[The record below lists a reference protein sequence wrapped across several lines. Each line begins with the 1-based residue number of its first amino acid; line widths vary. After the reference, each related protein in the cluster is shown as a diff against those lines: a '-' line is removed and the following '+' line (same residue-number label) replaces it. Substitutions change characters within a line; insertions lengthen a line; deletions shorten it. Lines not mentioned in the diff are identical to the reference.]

1 MLDWIFEG
9 IVTWIS
15 SVVSDMMDAV
25 SGLFLQALGTDM
37 TAMEEY
43 FPFVSKAF
51 TVMQYTAWALL
62 FLITVWQ
69 LFRVF
74 GGPVTEAENPW
85 VLLGRSALFAF
96 LIGYAKPIFLLTL
109 KIATAPYTAL
119 MDIQMTAEDFTFAG
133 IEQALQN
140 GLTSLIATI
149 SVVGLLLLTILEI
162 ALGWNY
168 FKLLL
173 ETVER
178 YIVVGV
184 LCYTSP
190 LAFSMGAS
198 KATTPVFRSWCRM
211 VGSQLLLL
219 VMNVWFLRGFST
231 SVGQY
236 IGTGGALSNGNGN
249 VFLWLF
255 CAVAFLKTAQK
266 FDSYL
271 AAMGLNVAQTG
282 SGMGME
288 LLMAARVITGVAG
301 GARSAGSV
309 FRGGSVATGTGAA
322 ATGFAAGFANRFKG
336 NSYVRDAVVDG
347 GTRMGAGGTIG
358 FVGRA
363 FGGMAA
369 RNGATLTG
377 ESISSVASRTPNVSG
392 SIGGDIANRS
402 LGNYM
407 PHMKGM
413 NLSDTQITGGHIST
427 KAIGA
432 DGKET
437 AVEMFNASQFE
448 KPDGPHAV
456 VNASDGS
463 QWYQMASG
471 SGAGA
476 FYDAPVF
483 SGSSAEAAQVAAVF
497 PDADGATLRTVGDGV
512 IEASSDGGV
521 SRWYNSAYYDEPD
534 APHSTIQASNGV
546 EWYAMQQH
554 AETPPFEAGD
564 AADGYNRAQFQSFM
578 PGYEQPVTSVDGSG
592 RMDGHFE
599 VRHENGSGTMFYDTA
614 QYAPPRGDYQV
625 YEDVHGSQWY
635 AVHGEA
641 AVERKPVYENGKP
654 VYMFT
659 SFEMSDDTGVLLGIN
674 RHNNSLC
681 IVDLFDT
688 KKNKNANLNLLG
700 TSGAGKTFTMQLL
713 ALRMRMRGIQCYIIA
728 PIKGHEFR
736 RACNRIGGQFIK
748 IAPGSPHCINIMEIR
763 HTISPEMEL
772 IDELDYSEM
781 DSLLAQKIQ
790 QLMIFFSLLIPN
802 MTNEEEQMLDE
813 ALIRTYGK
821 FGITHDN
828 DSVYEDRNAV
838 PPKMKT
844 MPILGDLHE
853 ELQKNEMTKRIA
865 VIVSRFVTGSAQSF
879 NQQTNVD
886 LSNKYIVLD
895 LSELKGKLLP
905 VGMMIA
911 LDYVWDKIKSDR
923 TKKKAIMIDEIWQ
936 LIGAGSNRMAAEFC
950 LEIFKV
956 IRGFGGAAISATQD
970 LSDFF
975 GLEDGRY
982 GRAIINNSKNKII
995 LNLEPDEAEFVRDT
1009 LKLTKTE
1016 IRSITRFERGEALIC
1031 SNNSK
1036 VPVIIKASKEEQE
1049 MITTDRAEL
1058 EAILKERQREVN

>member
-1 MLDWIFEG
+1 MTKDSSAKRKAGKRKPEKLSFTQDFIPIKNLEHG
-9 IVTWIS
+9 IIET
-15 SVVSDMMDAV
+15 
-25 SGLFLQALGTDM
+25 TD
-37 TAMEEY
+37 
-43 FPFVSKAF
+43 
-51 TVMQYTAWALL
+51 
-62 FLITVWQ
+62 
-69 LFRVF
+69 
-74 GGPVTEAENPW
+74 
-85 VLLGRSALFAF
+85 GRY
-96 LIGYAKPIFLLTL
+96 IK
-109 KIATAPYTAL
+109 
-119 MDIQMTAEDFTFAG
+119 
-133 IEQALQN
+133 
-140 GLTSLIATI
+140 
-149 SVVGLLLLTILEI
+149 ILEI
-162 ALGWNY
+162 EPINFMLRSEEEQYEIICSFASWLKISPVHLQ
-168 FKLLL
+168 FKSITRKADSDKHIAMLRK
-173 ETVER
+173 ETETEESEQCKKLSEG
-178 YIVVGV
+178 YIR
-184 LCYTSP
+184 LI
-190 LAFSMGAS
+190 
-198 KATTPVFRSWCRM
+198 KD
-211 VGSQLLLL
+211 VGSREALTRRFFLIFRYEELRRNENSDYGQICSTLLTAEQNARAYFMQCGNNILQPKDPDEATAEIL
-219 VMNVWFLRGFST
+219 YMFFNRRSCVEEPFHSRVDRIVLDTMAAKNKVIGIDPIPHIRMAHFIAPRGIDLTHRNYIIMDGLYYSFLYIKGNGYPNKVRAGWMSSLINAGEGIDVDVFLRRENRS
-231 SVGQY
+231 
-236 IGTGGALSNGNGN
+236 
-249 VFLWLF
+249 
-255 CAVAFLKTAQK
+255 KTIDK
-266 FDSYL
+266 
-271 AAMGLNVAQTG
+271 VAQRIRLNRTKLK
-282 SGMGME
+282 SMQDTSTDYEE
-288 LLMAARVITGVAG
+288 L
-301 GARSAGSV
+301 AGSIQ
-309 FRGGSVATGTGAA
+309 
-322 ATGFAAGFANRFKG
+322 AGYFIKQG
-336 NSYVRDAVVDG
+336 
-347 GTRMGAGGTIG
+347 
-358 FVGRA
+358 
-363 FGGMAA
+363 
-369 RNGATLTG
+369 
-377 ESISSVASRTPNVSG
+377 
-392 SIGGDIANRS
+392 IANYNED
-402 LGNYM
+402 LFYM
-407 PHMKGM
+407 SVFVTVSARTYEELMWRKQQM
-413 NLSDTQITGGHIST
+413 TDMLKSMDMYVSDCSFQQ
-427 KAIGA
+427 
-432 DGKET
+432 E
-437 AVEMFNASQFE
+437 
-448 KPDGPHAV
+448 
-456 VNASDGS
+456 
-463 QWYQMASG
+463 
-471 SGAGA
+471 
-476 FYDAPVF
+476 DA
-483 SGSSAEAAQVAAVF
+483 
-497 PDADGATLRTVGDGV
+497 LRTVMPFLQISPKLEKKSKRNVLTSGA
-512 IEASSDGGV
+512 AS
-521 SRWYNSAYYDEPD
+521 
-534 APHSTIQASNGV
+534 T
-546 EWYAMQQH
+546 
-554 AETPPFEAGD
+554 
-564 AADGYNRAQFQSFM
+564 
-578 PGYEQPVTSVDGSG
+578 
-592 RMDGHFE
+592 
-599 VRHENGSGTMFYDTA
+599 
-614 QYAPPRGDYQV
+614 
-625 YEDVHGSQWY
+625 
-635 AVHGEA
+635 
-641 AVERKPVYENGKP
+641 
-654 VYMFT
+654 YMFT

-790 QLMIFFSLLIPN
+790 QLMIFFSLLIPD

-838 PPKMKT
+838 PPRMKT

-1058 EAILKERQREVN
+1058 EAILKERQQEVN

>member
-1 MLDWIFEG
+1 MTKDSSAKRKAGKRKPEKLSFTQDFIPIKNLEHG
-9 IVTWIS
+9 IIET
-15 SVVSDMMDAV
+15 
-25 SGLFLQALGTDM
+25 TD
-37 TAMEEY
+37 
-43 FPFVSKAF
+43 
-51 TVMQYTAWALL
+51 
-62 FLITVWQ
+62 
-69 LFRVF
+69 
-74 GGPVTEAENPW
+74 
-85 VLLGRSALFAF
+85 GRY
-96 LIGYAKPIFLLTL
+96 IK
-109 KIATAPYTAL
+109 
-119 MDIQMTAEDFTFAG
+119 
-133 IEQALQN
+133 
-140 GLTSLIATI
+140 
-149 SVVGLLLLTILEI
+149 ILEI
-162 ALGWNY
+162 EPINFMLRSEEEQYEIICSFASWLKISPVHLQ
-168 FKLLL
+168 FKSITRKADSDKHIAMLRK
-173 ETVER
+173 ETETEESEQCKKLSEG
-178 YIVVGV
+178 YIR
-184 LCYTSP
+184 LI
-190 LAFSMGAS
+190 
-198 KATTPVFRSWCRM
+198 KD
-211 VGSQLLLL
+211 VGSREALTRRFFLIFRYEELRRNENSDYGQICSTLLTAEQNARAYFMQCGNNILQPKDPDEAMAEIL
-219 VMNVWFLRGFST
+219 YMFFNRRSCVEEPFHSRVDRIVLDTMAAKNKVIGIDPVPHIRMAHFIAPRGIDLTHRNYIIMDGLYYSFLYIKGNGYPNKVRAGWMSSLINAGEGIDVDVFLRRENRS
-231 SVGQY
+231 
-236 IGTGGALSNGNGN
+236 
-249 VFLWLF
+249 
-255 CAVAFLKTAQK
+255 KTIDK
-266 FDSYL
+266 
-271 AAMGLNVAQTG
+271 VAQRIRLNRTKLK
-282 SGMGME
+282 SMQDTSTDYEE
-288 LLMAARVITGVAG
+288 L
-301 GARSAGSV
+301 AGSIQ
-309 FRGGSVATGTGAA
+309 
-322 ATGFAAGFANRFKG
+322 AGYFIKQG
-336 NSYVRDAVVDG
+336 
-347 GTRMGAGGTIG
+347 
-358 FVGRA
+358 
-363 FGGMAA
+363 
-369 RNGATLTG
+369 
-377 ESISSVASRTPNVSG
+377 
-392 SIGGDIANRS
+392 IANYNED
-402 LGNYM
+402 LFYM
-407 PHMKGM
+407 SVFVTVSARTYEELMWRKQQM
-413 NLSDTQITGGHIST
+413 TDMLKSMDMYVSDCSFQQ
-427 KAIGA
+427 
-432 DGKET
+432 E
-437 AVEMFNASQFE
+437 
-448 KPDGPHAV
+448 
-456 VNASDGS
+456 
-463 QWYQMASG
+463 
-471 SGAGA
+471 
-476 FYDAPVF
+476 DA
-483 SGSSAEAAQVAAVF
+483 
-497 PDADGATLRTVGDGV
+497 LRTVMPFLQISPKLEKKSKRNVLTSGA
-512 IEASSDGGV
+512 AS
-521 SRWYNSAYYDEPD
+521 
-534 APHSTIQASNGV
+534 T
-546 EWYAMQQH
+546 
-554 AETPPFEAGD
+554 
-564 AADGYNRAQFQSFM
+564 
-578 PGYEQPVTSVDGSG
+578 
-592 RMDGHFE
+592 
-599 VRHENGSGTMFYDTA
+599 
-614 QYAPPRGDYQV
+614 
-625 YEDVHGSQWY
+625 
-635 AVHGEA
+635 
-641 AVERKPVYENGKP
+641 
-654 VYMFT
+654 YMFT

-790 QLMIFFSLLIPN
+790 QLMIFFSLLIPD

-828 DSVYEDRNAV
+828 DLVYEDRNAV

-1058 EAILKERQREVN
+1058 EAILKERQQEAN

>member
-1 MLDWIFEG
+1 MTKDSSAKRKTGKRKPEKLSFTQDFIPIKNLEHG
-9 IVTWIS
+9 IIET
-15 SVVSDMMDAV
+15 
-25 SGLFLQALGTDM
+25 T
-37 TAMEEY
+37 
-43 FPFVSKAF
+43 
-51 TVMQYTAWALL
+51 
-62 FLITVWQ
+62 
-69 LFRVF
+69 
-74 GGPVTEAENPW
+74 GG
-85 VLLGRSALFAF
+85 RY
-96 LIGYAKPIFLLTL
+96 IK
-109 KIATAPYTAL
+109 
-119 MDIQMTAEDFTFAG
+119 
-133 IEQALQN
+133 
-140 GLTSLIATI
+140 
-149 SVVGLLLLTILEI
+149 ILEI
-162 ALGWNY
+162 EPINFMLRSEEEQYEIICSFASWLKISPVHLQ
-168 FKLLL
+168 FKSITRKADSDKHIAMLRKEMATEESEQCKKLS
-173 ETVER
+173 EG
-178 YIVVGV
+178 YIR
-184 LCYTSP
+184 LI
-190 LAFSMGAS
+190 
-198 KATTPVFRSWCRM
+198 KD
-211 VGSQLLLL
+211 VGSREALTRRFFLIFRYEELRRNENSDYGQICSTLLTAEQNARAYFMQCGNNILQPKDPDEATAEIL
-219 VMNVWFLRGFST
+219 YMFFNRRSCVEEPFHSRVDRIVLDTMAAKNKVIGIDPIPHIRMAHFIAPRGIDLTHRNYIIMDGLYYSFL
-231 SVGQY
+231 Y
-236 IGTGGALSNGNGN
+236 IKGNGYPN
-249 VFLWLF
+249 KVRAGWMSSLINAGEGIDVDVFLKRENRS
-255 CAVAFLKTAQK
+255 KTIDK
-266 FDSYL
+266 
-271 AAMGLNVAQTG
+271 VAQRIRLNRTKLK
-282 SGMGME
+282 SMQDTSTDYEE
-288 LLMAARVITGVAG
+288 L
-301 GARSAGSV
+301 AGSIQ
-309 FRGGSVATGTGAA
+309 
-322 ATGFAAGFANRFKG
+322 AGYFIKQG
-336 NSYVRDAVVDG
+336 
-347 GTRMGAGGTIG
+347 
-358 FVGRA
+358 
-363 FGGMAA
+363 
-369 RNGATLTG
+369 
-377 ESISSVASRTPNVSG
+377 
-392 SIGGDIANRS
+392 IANYNED
-402 LGNYM
+402 LFYM
-407 PHMKGM
+407 SVFVTVSARTYEELMWRKQQM
-413 NLSDTQITGGHIST
+413 TDMLKSMDMYVSDCSFQQ
-427 KAIGA
+427 
-432 DGKET
+432 E
-437 AVEMFNASQFE
+437 
-448 KPDGPHAV
+448 
-456 VNASDGS
+456 
-463 QWYQMASG
+463 
-471 SGAGA
+471 
-476 FYDAPVF
+476 DA
-483 SGSSAEAAQVAAVF
+483 
-497 PDADGATLRTVGDGV
+497 LRTVMPFLQISPKLEKKSKRNVLTSGA
-512 IEASSDGGV
+512 AS
-521 SRWYNSAYYDEPD
+521 
-534 APHSTIQASNGV
+534 T
-546 EWYAMQQH
+546 
-554 AETPPFEAGD
+554 
-564 AADGYNRAQFQSFM
+564 
-578 PGYEQPVTSVDGSG
+578 
-592 RMDGHFE
+592 
-599 VRHENGSGTMFYDTA
+599 
-614 QYAPPRGDYQV
+614 
-625 YEDVHGSQWY
+625 
-635 AVHGEA
+635 
-641 AVERKPVYENGKP
+641 
-654 VYMFT
+654 YMFT

-790 QLMIFFSLLIPN
+790 QLMIFFSLLIPD

-828 DSVYEDRNAV
+828 DSVYADRNAV

-905 VGMMIA
+905 LGMMIA

-1058 EAILKERQREVN
+1058 EAILKERQQEAD

>member
-1 MLDWIFEG
+1 MFFNRRSCVEEPFHSRVDRIVLDTMAAKNKVIGIDPIPHIRMAHFIAPRGIDLTYRNYIIMDGLYYSFLYIKGNGYPNKVRAGWMSSLINAGEG
-9 IVTWIS
+9 IDVDVFLRRENRSKTIDKVAQRIRLNRTKLKSMQDTSTDYEELTGSIQAGYFIKQGIANYNEDLFYMSVFVTVSARTYEELMWRKQQMTDMLKS
-15 SVVSDMMDAV
+15 MDMYVSDCSFQQEDA
-25 SGLFLQALGTDM
+25 
-37 TAMEEY
+37 
-43 FPFVSKAF
+43 
-51 TVMQYTAWALL
+51 
-62 FLITVWQ
+62 
-69 LFRVF
+69 
-74 GGPVTEAENPW
+74 
-85 VLLGRSALFAF
+85 
-96 LIGYAKPIFLLTL
+96 
-109 KIATAPYTAL
+109 
-119 MDIQMTAEDFTFAG
+119 
-133 IEQALQN
+133 
-140 GLTSLIATI
+140 
-149 SVVGLLLLTILEI
+149 
-162 ALGWNY
+162 
-168 FKLLL
+168 
-173 ETVER
+173 
-178 YIVVGV
+178 
-184 LCYTSP
+184 
-190 LAFSMGAS
+190 
-198 KATTPVFRSWCRM
+198 
-211 VGSQLLLL
+211 
-219 VMNVWFLRGFST
+219 
-231 SVGQY
+231 
-236 IGTGGALSNGNGN
+236 
-249 VFLWLF
+249 
-255 CAVAFLKTAQK
+255 
-266 FDSYL
+266 
-271 AAMGLNVAQTG
+271 
-282 SGMGME
+282 
-288 LLMAARVITGVAG
+288 
-301 GARSAGSV
+301 
-309 FRGGSVATGTGAA
+309 
-322 ATGFAAGFANRFKG
+322 
-336 NSYVRDAVVDG
+336 
-347 GTRMGAGGTIG
+347 
-358 FVGRA
+358 
-363 FGGMAA
+363 
-369 RNGATLTG
+369 
-377 ESISSVASRTPNVSG
+377 
-392 SIGGDIANRS
+392 
-402 LGNYM
+402 
-407 PHMKGM
+407 
-413 NLSDTQITGGHIST
+413 
-427 KAIGA
+427 
-432 DGKET
+432 
-437 AVEMFNASQFE
+437 
-448 KPDGPHAV
+448 
-456 VNASDGS
+456 
-463 QWYQMASG
+463 
-471 SGAGA
+471 
-476 FYDAPVF
+476 
-483 SGSSAEAAQVAAVF
+483 
-497 PDADGATLRTVGDGV
+497 LRTVMPFLQISPKLEKKSKRNVLTSGA
-512 IEASSDGGV
+512 AS
-521 SRWYNSAYYDEPD
+521 
-534 APHSTIQASNGV
+534 T
-546 EWYAMQQH
+546 
-554 AETPPFEAGD
+554 
-564 AADGYNRAQFQSFM
+564 
-578 PGYEQPVTSVDGSG
+578 
-592 RMDGHFE
+592 
-599 VRHENGSGTMFYDTA
+599 
-614 QYAPPRGDYQV
+614 
-625 YEDVHGSQWY
+625 
-635 AVHGEA
+635 
-641 AVERKPVYENGKP
+641 
-654 VYMFT
+654 YMFT

-790 QLMIFFSLLIPN
+790 QLMIFFSLLIPD

-1058 EAILKERQREVN
+1058 EAILKERQREAD

>member
-1 MLDWIFEG
+1 MTKDSSAKRKAGKRKPKKLSFTQDFIPIKNLEHG
-9 IVTWIS
+9 IIET
-15 SVVSDMMDAV
+15 
-25 SGLFLQALGTDM
+25 TD
-37 TAMEEY
+37 
-43 FPFVSKAF
+43 
-51 TVMQYTAWALL
+51 
-62 FLITVWQ
+62 
-69 LFRVF
+69 
-74 GGPVTEAENPW
+74 
-85 VLLGRSALFAF
+85 GRY
-96 LIGYAKPIFLLTL
+96 IK
-109 KIATAPYTAL
+109 
-119 MDIQMTAEDFTFAG
+119 
-133 IEQALQN
+133 
-140 GLTSLIATI
+140 
-149 SVVGLLLLTILEI
+149 ILEI
-162 ALGWNY
+162 EPINFMLRSEEEQYEIICSFASWLKISPVHLQ
-168 FKLLL
+168 FKSITRKADSDKHIAMLRK
-173 ETVER
+173 ETETEESEQCKKLSEG
-178 YIVVGV
+178 YIR
-184 LCYTSP
+184 LI
-190 LAFSMGAS
+190 
-198 KATTPVFRSWCRM
+198 KD
-211 VGSQLLLL
+211 VGSREALTRRFFLIFRYEELRRNENSDYGQICSTLLTAEQNARAYFMQCGNNILQPKDPDEATAEIL
-219 VMNVWFLRGFST
+219 YMFFNRRSCVEEPFHSRVDRIVLDTMAAKNKVIGIDPVPHIRMAHFIAPRGIDLTHRNYIIMDGLYYSFLYIKGNGFPNKVRAGWMSSLINAGEGIDVDVFLRRENRS
-231 SVGQY
+231 
-236 IGTGGALSNGNGN
+236 
-249 VFLWLF
+249 
-255 CAVAFLKTAQK
+255 KTIDK
-266 FDSYL
+266 
-271 AAMGLNVAQTG
+271 VAQRIRLNRTKLK
-282 SGMGME
+282 SMQDTSTDYEE
-288 LLMAARVITGVAG
+288 L
-301 GARSAGSV
+301 AGSIQ
-309 FRGGSVATGTGAA
+309 
-322 ATGFAAGFANRFKG
+322 AGYFIKQG
-336 NSYVRDAVVDG
+336 
-347 GTRMGAGGTIG
+347 
-358 FVGRA
+358 
-363 FGGMAA
+363 
-369 RNGATLTG
+369 
-377 ESISSVASRTPNVSG
+377 
-392 SIGGDIANRS
+392 IANYNED
-402 LGNYM
+402 LFYM
-407 PHMKGM
+407 SVFVTVSARTYEELMWRKQQM
-413 NLSDTQITGGHIST
+413 TDMLKSMDMYVSDCSFQQ
-427 KAIGA
+427 
-432 DGKET
+432 E
-437 AVEMFNASQFE
+437 
-448 KPDGPHAV
+448 
-456 VNASDGS
+456 
-463 QWYQMASG
+463 
-471 SGAGA
+471 
-476 FYDAPVF
+476 DA
-483 SGSSAEAAQVAAVF
+483 
-497 PDADGATLRTVGDGV
+497 LRTVMPFLQISPKLEKKSKRNVLTSGA
-512 IEASSDGGV
+512 AS
-521 SRWYNSAYYDEPD
+521 
-534 APHSTIQASNGV
+534 T
-546 EWYAMQQH
+546 
-554 AETPPFEAGD
+554 
-564 AADGYNRAQFQSFM
+564 
-578 PGYEQPVTSVDGSG
+578 
-592 RMDGHFE
+592 
-599 VRHENGSGTMFYDTA
+599 
-614 QYAPPRGDYQV
+614 
-625 YEDVHGSQWY
+625 
-635 AVHGEA
+635 
-641 AVERKPVYENGKP
+641 
-654 VYMFT
+654 YMFT

-781 DSLLAQKIQ
+781 DSLLAQRIQ
-790 QLMIFFSLLIPN
+790 QLMIFFSLLIPD

-1058 EAILKERQREVN
+1058 EAILKERQQEAN

>member
-1 MLDWIFEG
+1 MTKDSSAKRKAGKRKPEKLSFTQDFIPIKNLEHG
-9 IVTWIS
+9 IIET
-15 SVVSDMMDAV
+15 
-25 SGLFLQALGTDM
+25 TD
-37 TAMEEY
+37 
-43 FPFVSKAF
+43 
-51 TVMQYTAWALL
+51 
-62 FLITVWQ
+62 
-69 LFRVF
+69 
-74 GGPVTEAENPW
+74 
-85 VLLGRSALFAF
+85 GRY
-96 LIGYAKPIFLLTL
+96 IK
-109 KIATAPYTAL
+109 
-119 MDIQMTAEDFTFAG
+119 
-133 IEQALQN
+133 
-140 GLTSLIATI
+140 
-149 SVVGLLLLTILEI
+149 ILEI
-162 ALGWNY
+162 EPINFMLRSEEEQYEIICSFASWLKISPVHLQFKSITRKADSDKHIAMLRKEMETEESEQCKKLSEGYIRLIKDVGSREALTRRFFLIFRYEELRRNENSDYGQICST
-168 FKLLL
+168 LL
-173 ETVER
+173 TVEQNAR
-178 YIVVGV
+178 AYFMQCGNNILQPKDPDEATAEILYMFFNRRSCVEEPFHSRVDRIVLDTMAAKNKVIGIDPVPHIRMAHFIAPRGIDLTHRNYIIMDGLYYSFLYIKGNGYPNKVRAGWMSSLINAGEGIDVDV
-184 LCYTSP
+184 
-190 LAFSMGAS
+190 
-198 KATTPVFRSWCRM
+198 
-211 VGSQLLLL
+211 
-219 VMNVWFLRGFST
+219 FLRRENRS
-231 SVGQY
+231 
-236 IGTGGALSNGNGN
+236 
-249 VFLWLF
+249 
-255 CAVAFLKTAQK
+255 KTIDK
-266 FDSYL
+266 
-271 AAMGLNVAQTG
+271 VAQRIRLNRTKLKSMQDTSTDYEELAG
-282 SGMGME
+282 S
-288 LLMAARVITGVAG
+288 IQAG
-301 GARSAGSV
+301 YFIKQGIANYNEDLFYMSVFVTISARSYEELMWRKQQMTDMLKSMDM
-309 FRGGSVATGTGAA
+309 
-322 ATGFAAGFANRFKG
+322 
-336 NSYVRDAVVDG
+336 YVSDCSFQQEDA
-347 GTRMGAGGTIG
+347 
-358 FVGRA
+358 
-363 FGGMAA
+363 
-369 RNGATLTG
+369 
-377 ESISSVASRTPNVSG
+377 
-392 SIGGDIANRS
+392 
-402 LGNYM
+402 
-407 PHMKGM
+407 
-413 NLSDTQITGGHIST
+413 
-427 KAIGA
+427 
-432 DGKET
+432 
-437 AVEMFNASQFE
+437 
-448 KPDGPHAV
+448 
-456 VNASDGS
+456 
-463 QWYQMASG
+463 
-471 SGAGA
+471 
-476 FYDAPVF
+476 
-483 SGSSAEAAQVAAVF
+483 
-497 PDADGATLRTVGDGV
+497 LRTVMPFLQISPKLEKKSKRNVLTSGA
-512 IEASSDGGV
+512 AS
-521 SRWYNSAYYDEPD
+521 
-534 APHSTIQASNGV
+534 T
-546 EWYAMQQH
+546 
-554 AETPPFEAGD
+554 
-564 AADGYNRAQFQSFM
+564 
-578 PGYEQPVTSVDGSG
+578 
-592 RMDGHFE
+592 
-599 VRHENGSGTMFYDTA
+599 
-614 QYAPPRGDYQV
+614 
-625 YEDVHGSQWY
+625 
-635 AVHGEA
+635 
-641 AVERKPVYENGKP
+641 
-654 VYMFT
+654 YMFT

-790 QLMIFFSLLIPN
+790 QLMIFFSLLIPD

-1058 EAILKERQREVN
+1058 EAILKERQHEAD

>member
-1 MLDWIFEG
+1 MTKDSSAKRKAGKRKPEKLSFTQDFIPIKNLEHG
-9 IVTWIS
+9 IIET
-15 SVVSDMMDAV
+15 
-25 SGLFLQALGTDM
+25 TD
-37 TAMEEY
+37 
-43 FPFVSKAF
+43 
-51 TVMQYTAWALL
+51 
-62 FLITVWQ
+62 
-69 LFRVF
+69 
-74 GGPVTEAENPW
+74 
-85 VLLGRSALFAF
+85 GRY
-96 LIGYAKPIFLLTL
+96 IK
-109 KIATAPYTAL
+109 
-119 MDIQMTAEDFTFAG
+119 
-133 IEQALQN
+133 
-140 GLTSLIATI
+140 
-149 SVVGLLLLTILEI
+149 ILEI
-162 ALGWNY
+162 EPINFMLRSEEEQYEIICSFASWLKISPVHLQ
-168 FKLLL
+168 FKSITRKADSDKHIAMLRK
-173 ETVER
+173 ETETEESEQCKKLSEG
-178 YIVVGV
+178 YIR
-184 LCYTSP
+184 LI
-190 LAFSMGAS
+190 
-198 KATTPVFRSWCRM
+198 KD
-211 VGSQLLLL
+211 VGSREALTRRFFLIFRYEELRRNENSDYGQICSTLLTAEQNARAYFMQCGNNILQPKDPDEATAEIL
-219 VMNVWFLRGFST
+219 YMFFNRRSCVEEPFHSRVDRIVLDTMAAKNKVIGIDPIPHIRMAHFIAPRGIDLTHRNYIIMDGLYYSFLYIKGNGYPNKVRAGWMSSLINAGEGIDVDVFLRRENRS
-231 SVGQY
+231 
-236 IGTGGALSNGNGN
+236 
-249 VFLWLF
+249 
-255 CAVAFLKTAQK
+255 KTIDK
-266 FDSYL
+266 
-271 AAMGLNVAQTG
+271 VAQRIRLNRTKLK
-282 SGMGME
+282 SMQDTSTDYEE
-288 LLMAARVITGVAG
+288 L
-301 GARSAGSV
+301 AGSIQ
-309 FRGGSVATGTGAA
+309 
-322 ATGFAAGFANRFKG
+322 AGYFIKQG
-336 NSYVRDAVVDG
+336 
-347 GTRMGAGGTIG
+347 
-358 FVGRA
+358 
-363 FGGMAA
+363 
-369 RNGATLTG
+369 
-377 ESISSVASRTPNVSG
+377 
-392 SIGGDIANRS
+392 IANYNED
-402 LGNYM
+402 LFYM
-407 PHMKGM
+407 SVFVTVSARTYEELMWRKQQM
-413 NLSDTQITGGHIST
+413 TDMLKSMDMYVSDCSFQQ
-427 KAIGA
+427 
-432 DGKET
+432 E
-437 AVEMFNASQFE
+437 
-448 KPDGPHAV
+448 
-456 VNASDGS
+456 
-463 QWYQMASG
+463 
-471 SGAGA
+471 
-476 FYDAPVF
+476 DA
-483 SGSSAEAAQVAAVF
+483 
-497 PDADGATLRTVGDGV
+497 LRTVMPFLQMSPKLEKKSKRNVLTSGA
-512 IEASSDGGV
+512 AS
-521 SRWYNSAYYDEPD
+521 
-534 APHSTIQASNGV
+534 T
-546 EWYAMQQH
+546 
-554 AETPPFEAGD
+554 
-564 AADGYNRAQFQSFM
+564 
-578 PGYEQPVTSVDGSG
+578 
-592 RMDGHFE
+592 
-599 VRHENGSGTMFYDTA
+599 
-614 QYAPPRGDYQV
+614 
-625 YEDVHGSQWY
+625 
-635 AVHGEA
+635 
-641 AVERKPVYENGKP
+641 
-654 VYMFT
+654 YMFT

-790 QLMIFFSLLIPN
+790 RLMIFFSLLIPD

-828 DSVYEDRNAV
+828 DSVYADRNAV

-1058 EAILKERQREVN
+1058 EAILKERQQETD

>member
-1 MLDWIFEG
+1 MTKDSSAKRKTGKRKPEKLSFTQDFIPIKNLEHG
-9 IVTWIS
+9 IIET
-15 SVVSDMMDAV
+15 
-25 SGLFLQALGTDM
+25 TD
-37 TAMEEY
+37 
-43 FPFVSKAF
+43 
-51 TVMQYTAWALL
+51 
-62 FLITVWQ
+62 
-69 LFRVF
+69 
-74 GGPVTEAENPW
+74 
-85 VLLGRSALFAF
+85 GRY
-96 LIGYAKPIFLLTL
+96 IK
-109 KIATAPYTAL
+109 
-119 MDIQMTAEDFTFAG
+119 
-133 IEQALQN
+133 
-140 GLTSLIATI
+140 
-149 SVVGLLLLTILEI
+149 ILEI
-162 ALGWNY
+162 EPINFMLRSEEEQYEIICSFASWLKISPVHLQ
-168 FKLLL
+168 FKSITRKADSDKHIAMLRKEMATEESEQCKKLS
-173 ETVER
+173 EG
-178 YIVVGV
+178 YIR
-184 LCYTSP
+184 LI
-190 LAFSMGAS
+190 
-198 KATTPVFRSWCRM
+198 KD
-211 VGSQLLLL
+211 VGSREALTRRFFLIFRYEELRRNENSDYGQICSTLLTAEQNARAYFMQCGNNILQPKDPDEATAEIL
-219 VMNVWFLRGFST
+219 YMFFNRRSCVEEPFHSRVDRIVLDTMAAKNKVIGIDPIPHIRMAHFIAPRGIDLTHRNYTIMDGLYYSFL
-231 SVGQY
+231 Y
-236 IGTGGALSNGNGN
+236 IKGNGYPN
-249 VFLWLF
+249 KVRAGWMSSLINAGEGIDVDVFLKRENRS
-255 CAVAFLKTAQK
+255 KTIDK
-266 FDSYL
+266 
-271 AAMGLNVAQTG
+271 VAQRIRLNRTKLK
-282 SGMGME
+282 SMQDTSTDYEE
-288 LLMAARVITGVAG
+288 L
-301 GARSAGSV
+301 AGSIQ
-309 FRGGSVATGTGAA
+309 
-322 ATGFAAGFANRFKG
+322 AGYFIKQG
-336 NSYVRDAVVDG
+336 
-347 GTRMGAGGTIG
+347 
-358 FVGRA
+358 
-363 FGGMAA
+363 
-369 RNGATLTG
+369 
-377 ESISSVASRTPNVSG
+377 
-392 SIGGDIANRS
+392 IANYNED
-402 LGNYM
+402 LFYM
-407 PHMKGM
+407 SVFVTVSARTYEELMWRKQQM
-413 NLSDTQITGGHIST
+413 TDMLKSMDMYVSDCSFQQ
-427 KAIGA
+427 
-432 DGKET
+432 E
-437 AVEMFNASQFE
+437 
-448 KPDGPHAV
+448 
-456 VNASDGS
+456 
-463 QWYQMASG
+463 
-471 SGAGA
+471 
-476 FYDAPVF
+476 DA
-483 SGSSAEAAQVAAVF
+483 
-497 PDADGATLRTVGDGV
+497 LRTVMPFLQISPKLEKKSKRNVLTSGA
-512 IEASSDGGV
+512 AS
-521 SRWYNSAYYDEPD
+521 
-534 APHSTIQASNGV
+534 T
-546 EWYAMQQH
+546 
-554 AETPPFEAGD
+554 
-564 AADGYNRAQFQSFM
+564 
-578 PGYEQPVTSVDGSG
+578 
-592 RMDGHFE
+592 
-599 VRHENGSGTMFYDTA
+599 
-614 QYAPPRGDYQV
+614 
-625 YEDVHGSQWY
+625 
-635 AVHGEA
+635 
-641 AVERKPVYENGKP
+641 
-654 VYMFT
+654 YMFT

-790 QLMIFFSLLIPN
+790 QLMIFFSLLIPD

-828 DSVYEDRNAV
+828 DSVYADRNAV

-886 LSNKYIVLD
+886 LANKYIVLD

-1058 EAILKERQREVN
+1058 EAILKERQQEAD

>member
-1 MLDWIFEG
+1 MTKDSSAKRKTGKRKPEKLSFTQDFIPIKNLEHG
-9 IVTWIS
+9 IIET
-15 SVVSDMMDAV
+15 
-25 SGLFLQALGTDM
+25 TD
-37 TAMEEY
+37 
-43 FPFVSKAF
+43 
-51 TVMQYTAWALL
+51 
-62 FLITVWQ
+62 
-69 LFRVF
+69 
-74 GGPVTEAENPW
+74 
-85 VLLGRSALFAF
+85 GRY
-96 LIGYAKPIFLLTL
+96 IK
-109 KIATAPYTAL
+109 
-119 MDIQMTAEDFTFAG
+119 
-133 IEQALQN
+133 
-140 GLTSLIATI
+140 
-149 SVVGLLLLTILEI
+149 ILEI
-162 ALGWNY
+162 EPINFMLRSEEEQYEIICSFASWLKISPVHLQ
-168 FKLLL
+168 FKSITRKADSDKHIAMLRKEMATEESEQCKKLS
-173 ETVER
+173 EG
-178 YIVVGV
+178 YIR
-184 LCYTSP
+184 LI
-190 LAFSMGAS
+190 
-198 KATTPVFRSWCRM
+198 KD
-211 VGSQLLLL
+211 VGSREALTRRFFLIFRYEELRRNENSDYGQICSTLLTAEQNAQAYFMQCGNNILQPKDPDEATAEIL
-219 VMNVWFLRGFST
+219 YMFFNRRSCVEEPFHSRVDRIVLDTMAAKNKVIGIDPIPHIRMAHFIAPRGIDLTHRNYIIMDGLYYSFLYIKGNGYPNKVRAGWMSSLINAGEGIDVDVFLRRENRS
-231 SVGQY
+231 
-236 IGTGGALSNGNGN
+236 
-249 VFLWLF
+249 
-255 CAVAFLKTAQK
+255 KTIDK
-266 FDSYL
+266 
-271 AAMGLNVAQTG
+271 VAQRIRLNRTKLK
-282 SGMGME
+282 SMQDTSTDYEE
-288 LLMAARVITGVAG
+288 L
-301 GARSAGSV
+301 AGSIQ
-309 FRGGSVATGTGAA
+309 
-322 ATGFAAGFANRFKG
+322 AGYFIKQG
-336 NSYVRDAVVDG
+336 
-347 GTRMGAGGTIG
+347 
-358 FVGRA
+358 
-363 FGGMAA
+363 
-369 RNGATLTG
+369 
-377 ESISSVASRTPNVSG
+377 
-392 SIGGDIANRS
+392 IANYNED
-402 LGNYM
+402 LFYM
-407 PHMKGM
+407 SVFVTVSARTYEELMWRKQQM
-413 NLSDTQITGGHIST
+413 TDMLKSMDMYVSDCSFQQ
-427 KAIGA
+427 
-432 DGKET
+432 E
-437 AVEMFNASQFE
+437 
-448 KPDGPHAV
+448 
-456 VNASDGS
+456 
-463 QWYQMASG
+463 
-471 SGAGA
+471 
-476 FYDAPVF
+476 DA
-483 SGSSAEAAQVAAVF
+483 
-497 PDADGATLRTVGDGV
+497 LRTVMPFLQMSPKLEKKSKRNVLTSGA
-512 IEASSDGGV
+512 AS
-521 SRWYNSAYYDEPD
+521 
-534 APHSTIQASNGV
+534 T
-546 EWYAMQQH
+546 
-554 AETPPFEAGD
+554 
-564 AADGYNRAQFQSFM
+564 
-578 PGYEQPVTSVDGSG
+578 
-592 RMDGHFE
+592 
-599 VRHENGSGTMFYDTA
+599 
-614 QYAPPRGDYQV
+614 
-625 YEDVHGSQWY
+625 
-635 AVHGEA
+635 
-641 AVERKPVYENGKP
+641 
-654 VYMFT
+654 YMFT

-790 QLMIFFSLLIPN
+790 QLMIFFSLLIPD

-828 DSVYEDRNAV
+828 DSVYADRNAV

-1058 EAILKERQREVN
+1058 EAILKERQQETD

>member
-1 MLDWIFEG
+1 MTKDSSAKRKAGKRKPEKLSFTQDFIPIKNLEHG
-9 IVTWIS
+9 IIET
-15 SVVSDMMDAV
+15 
-25 SGLFLQALGTDM
+25 TD
-37 TAMEEY
+37 
-43 FPFVSKAF
+43 
-51 TVMQYTAWALL
+51 
-62 FLITVWQ
+62 
-69 LFRVF
+69 
-74 GGPVTEAENPW
+74 
-85 VLLGRSALFAF
+85 GRY
-96 LIGYAKPIFLLTL
+96 IK
-109 KIATAPYTAL
+109 
-119 MDIQMTAEDFTFAG
+119 
-133 IEQALQN
+133 
-140 GLTSLIATI
+140 
-149 SVVGLLLLTILEI
+149 ILEI
-162 ALGWNY
+162 EPINFMLRSEEEQYEIICSFASWLKISPVHLQ
-168 FKLLL
+168 FKSITRKADSDKHIAMLRK
-173 ETVER
+173 ETETEESEQCKKLSEG
-178 YIVVGV
+178 YIR
-184 LCYTSP
+184 LI
-190 LAFSMGAS
+190 
-198 KATTPVFRSWCRM
+198 KD
-211 VGSQLLLL
+211 VGSREALTRRFFLIFRYEELRRNENSDYGQICSTLLTAEQNARAYFMQCGNNILQPKDPDEATAEIL
-219 VMNVWFLRGFST
+219 YMFFNRRSCVEEPFHSRVDRIVLDTMAAKNKVIGIDPIPHIRMAHFIAPRGIDLTHRNYIIMDGLYYSFLYIKGNGYPNKVRAGWMSSLINAGEGIDVDVFLRRENRS
-231 SVGQY
+231 
-236 IGTGGALSNGNGN
+236 
-249 VFLWLF
+249 
-255 CAVAFLKTAQK
+255 KTIDK
-266 FDSYL
+266 
-271 AAMGLNVAQTG
+271 VAQRIRLNRTKLK
-282 SGMGME
+282 SMQDTSTDYEE
-288 LLMAARVITGVAG
+288 L
-301 GARSAGSV
+301 AGSIQ
-309 FRGGSVATGTGAA
+309 
-322 ATGFAAGFANRFKG
+322 AGYFIKQG
-336 NSYVRDAVVDG
+336 
-347 GTRMGAGGTIG
+347 
-358 FVGRA
+358 
-363 FGGMAA
+363 
-369 RNGATLTG
+369 
-377 ESISSVASRTPNVSG
+377 
-392 SIGGDIANRS
+392 IANYNED
-402 LGNYM
+402 LFYM
-407 PHMKGM
+407 SVFVTVSARTYEELMWRKQQM
-413 NLSDTQITGGHIST
+413 TDMLKSMDMYVSDCSFQQ
-427 KAIGA
+427 
-432 DGKET
+432 E
-437 AVEMFNASQFE
+437 
-448 KPDGPHAV
+448 
-456 VNASDGS
+456 
-463 QWYQMASG
+463 
-471 SGAGA
+471 
-476 FYDAPVF
+476 DA
-483 SGSSAEAAQVAAVF
+483 
-497 PDADGATLRTVGDGV
+497 LRTVMPFLQISPKLEKKSKRNVLTSGA
-512 IEASSDGGV
+512 AS
-521 SRWYNSAYYDEPD
+521 
-534 APHSTIQASNGV
+534 T
-546 EWYAMQQH
+546 
-554 AETPPFEAGD
+554 
-564 AADGYNRAQFQSFM
+564 
-578 PGYEQPVTSVDGSG
+578 
-592 RMDGHFE
+592 
-599 VRHENGSGTMFYDTA
+599 
-614 QYAPPRGDYQV
+614 
-625 YEDVHGSQWY
+625 
-635 AVHGEA
+635 
-641 AVERKPVYENGKP
+641 
-654 VYMFT
+654 YMFT

-688 KKNKNANLNLLG
+688 NKNKNANLNLLG

-781 DSLLAQKIQ
+781 DSILAQKIQ
-790 QLMIFFSLLIPN
+790 QLMIFFSLLIPD

-828 DSVYEDRNAV
+828 DSVYADRNAV

-1058 EAILKERQREVN
+1058 EAILKERQHEAD

>member
-1 MLDWIFEG
+1 MTKDSSAKRKTGKRKPEKLSFTQDFIPIKNLGHG
-9 IVTWIS
+9 IIET
-15 SVVSDMMDAV
+15 
-25 SGLFLQALGTDM
+25 TD
-37 TAMEEY
+37 
-43 FPFVSKAF
+43 
-51 TVMQYTAWALL
+51 
-62 FLITVWQ
+62 
-69 LFRVF
+69 
-74 GGPVTEAENPW
+74 
-85 VLLGRSALFAF
+85 GRY
-96 LIGYAKPIFLLTL
+96 IK
-109 KIATAPYTAL
+109 
-119 MDIQMTAEDFTFAG
+119 
-133 IEQALQN
+133 
-140 GLTSLIATI
+140 
-149 SVVGLLLLTILEI
+149 ILEI
-162 ALGWNY
+162 EPINFMLRSEEEQYEIICSFASWLKISPVHLQ
-168 FKLLL
+168 FKSITRKADSDKHIAMLRKEMATEESEQCKKLS
-173 ETVER
+173 EG
-178 YIVVGV
+178 YIR
-184 LCYTSP
+184 LI
-190 LAFSMGAS
+190 
-198 KATTPVFRSWCRM
+198 KD
-211 VGSQLLLL
+211 VGSREALTRRFFLIFRYEELRRNENSDYGQICSTLLTAEQNARAYFMQCGNNILQPKDPDEATAEIL
-219 VMNVWFLRGFST
+219 YMFFNRRSCVEEPFHSRVDRIVLDTMAAKNKVIGIDPIPHIRMAHFIAPRGIDLTHRNYIIMDGLYYSFLYIKGNGYPNKVRAGWMSSLINAGEGIDVDVFLRRENRS
-231 SVGQY
+231 
-236 IGTGGALSNGNGN
+236 
-249 VFLWLF
+249 
-255 CAVAFLKTAQK
+255 KTIDK
-266 FDSYL
+266 
-271 AAMGLNVAQTG
+271 VAQRIRLNRTKLK
-282 SGMGME
+282 SMQDTSTDYEE
-288 LLMAARVITGVAG
+288 L
-301 GARSAGSV
+301 AGSIQ
-309 FRGGSVATGTGAA
+309 
-322 ATGFAAGFANRFKG
+322 AGYFIKQG
-336 NSYVRDAVVDG
+336 
-347 GTRMGAGGTIG
+347 
-358 FVGRA
+358 
-363 FGGMAA
+363 
-369 RNGATLTG
+369 
-377 ESISSVASRTPNVSG
+377 
-392 SIGGDIANRS
+392 IANYNED
-402 LGNYM
+402 LFYM
-407 PHMKGM
+407 SVFVTVSARTYEELMWRKQQM
-413 NLSDTQITGGHIST
+413 TDMLKSMDMYVSDCSFQQ
-427 KAIGA
+427 
-432 DGKET
+432 E
-437 AVEMFNASQFE
+437 
-448 KPDGPHAV
+448 
-456 VNASDGS
+456 
-463 QWYQMASG
+463 
-471 SGAGA
+471 
-476 FYDAPVF
+476 DA
-483 SGSSAEAAQVAAVF
+483 
-497 PDADGATLRTVGDGV
+497 LRTVMPFLQISPRLEKKSRRNVLTSGA
-512 IEASSDGGV
+512 AS
-521 SRWYNSAYYDEPD
+521 
-534 APHSTIQASNGV
+534 T
-546 EWYAMQQH
+546 
-554 AETPPFEAGD
+554 
-564 AADGYNRAQFQSFM
+564 
-578 PGYEQPVTSVDGSG
+578 
-592 RMDGHFE
+592 
-599 VRHENGSGTMFYDTA
+599 
-614 QYAPPRGDYQV
+614 
-625 YEDVHGSQWY
+625 
-635 AVHGEA
+635 
-641 AVERKPVYENGKP
+641 
-654 VYMFT
+654 YMFT

-713 ALRMRMRGIQCYIIA
+713 ALRMRMRGIQCFILA

-790 QLMIFFSLLIPN
+790 QLMIFFSLLIPD

-828 DSVYEDRNAV
+828 DSVYADRNAV

-1036 VPVIIKASKEEQE
+1036 VPVIIKASKEEQK

-1058 EAILKERQREVN
+1058 EVILKERQQEAD

>member
-1 MLDWIFEG
+1 MTKDSSAKRKAGKRKPEKLSFTQDFIPIKNLEHG
-9 IVTWIS
+9 IIET
-15 SVVSDMMDAV
+15 
-25 SGLFLQALGTDM
+25 TD
-37 TAMEEY
+37 
-43 FPFVSKAF
+43 
-51 TVMQYTAWALL
+51 
-62 FLITVWQ
+62 
-69 LFRVF
+69 
-74 GGPVTEAENPW
+74 
-85 VLLGRSALFAF
+85 GRY
-96 LIGYAKPIFLLTL
+96 IK
-109 KIATAPYTAL
+109 
-119 MDIQMTAEDFTFAG
+119 
-133 IEQALQN
+133 
-140 GLTSLIATI
+140 
-149 SVVGLLLLTILEI
+149 ILEI
-162 ALGWNY
+162 EPINFMLRSEEEQYEIICSFASWLKISPVQLQ
-168 FKLLL
+168 FKSITRKADSDKHIAMLRKEM
-173 ETVER
+173 ETEESEQCKKLSEG
-178 YIVVGV
+178 YIR
-184 LCYTSP
+184 LI
-190 LAFSMGAS
+190 
-198 KATTPVFRSWCRM
+198 KD
-211 VGSQLLLL
+211 VGSREALTRRFFLIFRYEELRRNENSDYGQICSTLLTAEQNARAYFMQCGNNILQPKDPDEATAEIL
-219 VMNVWFLRGFST
+219 YMFFNRRSCVEEPFHSRVDRIVLDTMAAKNKVIGIDPVPHIRMAHFIAPRGIDLTHRNYIIMDGLYYSFLYIKGNGYPNKVRAGWMSSLINAGEGIDVDVFLRRENRS
-231 SVGQY
+231 
-236 IGTGGALSNGNGN
+236 
-249 VFLWLF
+249 
-255 CAVAFLKTAQK
+255 KTIDK
-266 FDSYL
+266 
-271 AAMGLNVAQTG
+271 VAQRIRLNRTKLK
-282 SGMGME
+282 SMQDTSTDYEE
-288 LLMAARVITGVAG
+288 L
-301 GARSAGSV
+301 AGSIQ
-309 FRGGSVATGTGAA
+309 
-322 ATGFAAGFANRFKG
+322 AGYFIKQG
-336 NSYVRDAVVDG
+336 
-347 GTRMGAGGTIG
+347 
-358 FVGRA
+358 
-363 FGGMAA
+363 
-369 RNGATLTG
+369 
-377 ESISSVASRTPNVSG
+377 
-392 SIGGDIANRS
+392 IANYNED
-402 LGNYM
+402 LFYM
-407 PHMKGM
+407 SVFVTVSARTYEELMWRKQQM
-413 NLSDTQITGGHIST
+413 TDMLKSMDMYVSDCSFQQ
-427 KAIGA
+427 
-432 DGKET
+432 E
-437 AVEMFNASQFE
+437 
-448 KPDGPHAV
+448 
-456 VNASDGS
+456 
-463 QWYQMASG
+463 
-471 SGAGA
+471 
-476 FYDAPVF
+476 DA
-483 SGSSAEAAQVAAVF
+483 
-497 PDADGATLRTVGDGV
+497 LRTVMPFLQISLKLEKKSKRNVLTSGA
-512 IEASSDGGV
+512 AS
-521 SRWYNSAYYDEPD
+521 
-534 APHSTIQASNGV
+534 T
-546 EWYAMQQH
+546 
-554 AETPPFEAGD
+554 
-564 AADGYNRAQFQSFM
+564 
-578 PGYEQPVTSVDGSG
+578 
-592 RMDGHFE
+592 
-599 VRHENGSGTMFYDTA
+599 
-614 QYAPPRGDYQV
+614 
-625 YEDVHGSQWY
+625 
-635 AVHGEA
+635 
-641 AVERKPVYENGKP
+641 
-654 VYMFT
+654 YMFT

-790 QLMIFFSLLIPN
+790 QLMIFFSLLIPD

-828 DSVYEDRNAV
+828 DSVYADRNAV
-838 PPKMKT
+838 PPKMKA

-1058 EAILKERQREVN
+1058 EAILKERQQEAD

>member
-1 MLDWIFEG
+1 MTKDSSAKRKAGKRKPEKLSFTQDFIPIKNLEHG
-9 IVTWIS
+9 IIET
-15 SVVSDMMDAV
+15 
-25 SGLFLQALGTDM
+25 TD
-37 TAMEEY
+37 
-43 FPFVSKAF
+43 
-51 TVMQYTAWALL
+51 
-62 FLITVWQ
+62 
-69 LFRVF
+69 
-74 GGPVTEAENPW
+74 
-85 VLLGRSALFAF
+85 GRY
-96 LIGYAKPIFLLTL
+96 IK
-109 KIATAPYTAL
+109 
-119 MDIQMTAEDFTFAG
+119 
-133 IEQALQN
+133 
-140 GLTSLIATI
+140 
-149 SVVGLLLLTILEI
+149 ILEI
-162 ALGWNY
+162 EPINFMLRSEEEQYEIICSFASWLKISPVHLQ
-168 FKLLL
+168 FKSITRKADSDKHIAMLRKEMATEESEQCKKLS
-173 ETVER
+173 EG
-178 YIVVGV
+178 YIR
-184 LCYTSP
+184 LI
-190 LAFSMGAS
+190 
-198 KATTPVFRSWCRM
+198 KD
-211 VGSQLLLL
+211 VGSREALTRRFFLIFRYEELRRNENSDYGQICSTLLTAEQNARAYFMQCGNNILQPKDPDEATAEIL
-219 VMNVWFLRGFST
+219 YMFFNRRSCVEEPFHSRVDRIVLDTMAAKNKVIGIDPVPHIRMAHFIAPRGIDLTHRNYIIMDGLYYSFLYIKGNGYPNKVRAGWMSSLINAGEGIDVDVFLRRENRS
-231 SVGQY
+231 
-236 IGTGGALSNGNGN
+236 
-249 VFLWLF
+249 
-255 CAVAFLKTAQK
+255 KTIDK
-266 FDSYL
+266 
-271 AAMGLNVAQTG
+271 VAQRIRLNRTKLK
-282 SGMGME
+282 SMQDTSTDYEE
-288 LLMAARVITGVAG
+288 L
-301 GARSAGSV
+301 AGSIQ
-309 FRGGSVATGTGAA
+309 
-322 ATGFAAGFANRFKG
+322 AGYFIKQG
-336 NSYVRDAVVDG
+336 
-347 GTRMGAGGTIG
+347 
-358 FVGRA
+358 
-363 FGGMAA
+363 
-369 RNGATLTG
+369 
-377 ESISSVASRTPNVSG
+377 
-392 SIGGDIANRS
+392 IANYNED
-402 LGNYM
+402 LFYM
-407 PHMKGM
+407 SVFVTVSAQTYEELMWRKQQM
-413 NLSDTQITGGHIST
+413 TDMLKSMDMYVSDCSFQQ
-427 KAIGA
+427 
-432 DGKET
+432 E
-437 AVEMFNASQFE
+437 
-448 KPDGPHAV
+448 
-456 VNASDGS
+456 
-463 QWYQMASG
+463 
-471 SGAGA
+471 
-476 FYDAPVF
+476 DA
-483 SGSSAEAAQVAAVF
+483 
-497 PDADGATLRTVGDGV
+497 LRTVMPFLQISPKLEKKSKRNVLTSGA
-512 IEASSDGGV
+512 AS
-521 SRWYNSAYYDEPD
+521 
-534 APHSTIQASNGV
+534 T
-546 EWYAMQQH
+546 
-554 AETPPFEAGD
+554 
-564 AADGYNRAQFQSFM
+564 
-578 PGYEQPVTSVDGSG
+578 
-592 RMDGHFE
+592 
-599 VRHENGSGTMFYDTA
+599 
-614 QYAPPRGDYQV
+614 
-625 YEDVHGSQWY
+625 
-635 AVHGEA
+635 
-641 AVERKPVYENGKP
+641 
-654 VYMFT
+654 YMFT

-790 QLMIFFSLLIPN
+790 QLMIFFSLLIPD

-844 MPILGDLHE
+844 MPILGDLYE

-1058 EAILKERQREVN
+1058 EAILKERQQEAN

>member
-1 MLDWIFEG
+1 MTKDSSAKRKAGKRKPEKLSFTQDFIPIKNLEHG
-9 IVTWIS
+9 IIET
-15 SVVSDMMDAV
+15 
-25 SGLFLQALGTDM
+25 TD
-37 TAMEEY
+37 
-43 FPFVSKAF
+43 
-51 TVMQYTAWALL
+51 
-62 FLITVWQ
+62 
-69 LFRVF
+69 
-74 GGPVTEAENPW
+74 
-85 VLLGRSALFAF
+85 GRY
-96 LIGYAKPIFLLTL
+96 IK
-109 KIATAPYTAL
+109 
-119 MDIQMTAEDFTFAG
+119 
-133 IEQALQN
+133 
-140 GLTSLIATI
+140 
-149 SVVGLLLLTILEI
+149 ILEI
-162 ALGWNY
+162 EPINFMLRSEEEQYEIICSFASWLKISPVHLQ
-168 FKLLL
+168 FKSITRKADSDKHIAMLRK
-173 ETVER
+173 ETETEESEQCKKLSEG
-178 YIVVGV
+178 YIR
-184 LCYTSP
+184 LI
-190 LAFSMGAS
+190 
-198 KATTPVFRSWCRM
+198 KD
-211 VGSQLLLL
+211 VGSREALTRRFFLIFRYEELRRNENSDYGQICSALLTAEQNARAYFMQCGNNILQPKDPDEATAEIL
-219 VMNVWFLRGFST
+219 YMFFNRRSCVEEPFHSRVDRIVLDTMAAKNRVIGIDPILHIRMAHFIAPRGIDLTHRNYIIMDGLYYSFL
-231 SVGQY
+231 Y
-236 IGTGGALSNGNGN
+236 IKGNGYPN
-249 VFLWLF
+249 KVRAGWMSSLINAGEGIDVDVFLKRENRS
-255 CAVAFLKTAQK
+255 KTIDK
-266 FDSYL
+266 
-271 AAMGLNVAQTG
+271 VAQRIRLNRTKLK
-282 SGMGME
+282 SMQDTSTDYEE
-288 LLMAARVITGVAG
+288 L
-301 GARSAGSV
+301 AGSIQ
-309 FRGGSVATGTGAA
+309 
-322 ATGFAAGFANRFKG
+322 AGYFIKQG
-336 NSYVRDAVVDG
+336 
-347 GTRMGAGGTIG
+347 
-358 FVGRA
+358 
-363 FGGMAA
+363 
-369 RNGATLTG
+369 
-377 ESISSVASRTPNVSG
+377 
-392 SIGGDIANRS
+392 IANYNED
-402 LGNYM
+402 LFYM
-407 PHMKGM
+407 SVFVTVSARTYEELMWRKQQM
-413 NLSDTQITGGHIST
+413 TDMLKSMDMYVSDCSFQQ
-427 KAIGA
+427 
-432 DGKET
+432 E
-437 AVEMFNASQFE
+437 
-448 KPDGPHAV
+448 
-456 VNASDGS
+456 
-463 QWYQMASG
+463 
-471 SGAGA
+471 
-476 FYDAPVF
+476 DA
-483 SGSSAEAAQVAAVF
+483 
-497 PDADGATLRTVGDGV
+497 LRTVMPFLQISPKLEKKSKRNVLTSGA
-512 IEASSDGGV
+512 AS
-521 SRWYNSAYYDEPD
+521 
-534 APHSTIQASNGV
+534 T
-546 EWYAMQQH
+546 
-554 AETPPFEAGD
+554 
-564 AADGYNRAQFQSFM
+564 
-578 PGYEQPVTSVDGSG
+578 
-592 RMDGHFE
+592 
-599 VRHENGSGTMFYDTA
+599 
-614 QYAPPRGDYQV
+614 
-625 YEDVHGSQWY
+625 
-635 AVHGEA
+635 
-641 AVERKPVYENGKP
+641 
-654 VYMFT
+654 YMFT

-790 QLMIFFSLLIPN
+790 QLMIFFSLLIPD

-853 ELQKNEMTKRIA
+853 ELQNNEMTKRIA

-1058 EAILKERQREVN
+1058 EAILKERQQEVN

>member
-1 MLDWIFEG
+1 MTKDSSAKRKTGKRKPEKLSFTQDFIPIKNLEHG
-9 IVTWIS
+9 IIET
-15 SVVSDMMDAV
+15 
-25 SGLFLQALGTDM
+25 TD
-37 TAMEEY
+37 
-43 FPFVSKAF
+43 
-51 TVMQYTAWALL
+51 
-62 FLITVWQ
+62 
-69 LFRVF
+69 
-74 GGPVTEAENPW
+74 
-85 VLLGRSALFAF
+85 GRY
-96 LIGYAKPIFLLTL
+96 IK
-109 KIATAPYTAL
+109 
-119 MDIQMTAEDFTFAG
+119 
-133 IEQALQN
+133 
-140 GLTSLIATI
+140 
-149 SVVGLLLLTILEI
+149 ILEI
-162 ALGWNY
+162 EPINFMLRSEEEQYEIICSFASWLKISPVHLQ
-168 FKLLL
+168 FKSITRKADSDKHIAMLRKEMATEESEQCKKLS
-173 ETVER
+173 EG
-178 YIVVGV
+178 YIR
-184 LCYTSP
+184 LI
-190 LAFSMGAS
+190 
-198 KATTPVFRSWCRM
+198 KD
-211 VGSQLLLL
+211 VGSREALTRRFFLIFRYEELRRNENSDYGQICSTLLTAEQNARAYFMQCGNNILQPKDPDEATAEIL
-219 VMNVWFLRGFST
+219 YMFFNRRSCVEEPFHSRVDRIVLDTMAAKNKVIGIDPIPHIRMAHFIAPRGIDLTHRNYIIMDGLYYSFLYIKGNGYPNKVRAGWMSSLINAGEGIDVDVFLRRENRS
-231 SVGQY
+231 
-236 IGTGGALSNGNGN
+236 
-249 VFLWLF
+249 
-255 CAVAFLKTAQK
+255 KTIDK
-266 FDSYL
+266 
-271 AAMGLNVAQTG
+271 VAQRIRLNRTKLK
-282 SGMGME
+282 SMQDTSTDYEE
-288 LLMAARVITGVAG
+288 L
-301 GARSAGSV
+301 AGSIQ
-309 FRGGSVATGTGAA
+309 
-322 ATGFAAGFANRFKG
+322 AGYFIKQG
-336 NSYVRDAVVDG
+336 
-347 GTRMGAGGTIG
+347 
-358 FVGRA
+358 
-363 FGGMAA
+363 
-369 RNGATLTG
+369 
-377 ESISSVASRTPNVSG
+377 
-392 SIGGDIANRS
+392 IANYNED
-402 LGNYM
+402 LFYM
-407 PHMKGM
+407 SVCITVSARTYEELMWRKQQM
-413 NLSDTQITGGHIST
+413 TDMLKSMDMYVSDCSFQQ
-427 KAIGA
+427 
-432 DGKET
+432 E
-437 AVEMFNASQFE
+437 
-448 KPDGPHAV
+448 
-456 VNASDGS
+456 
-463 QWYQMASG
+463 
-471 SGAGA
+471 
-476 FYDAPVF
+476 DA
-483 SGSSAEAAQVAAVF
+483 
-497 PDADGATLRTVGDGV
+497 LRTVMPFLQISPKLEKKSKRNVLTSGA
-512 IEASSDGGV
+512 AS
-521 SRWYNSAYYDEPD
+521 
-534 APHSTIQASNGV
+534 T
-546 EWYAMQQH
+546 
-554 AETPPFEAGD
+554 
-564 AADGYNRAQFQSFM
+564 
-578 PGYEQPVTSVDGSG
+578 
-592 RMDGHFE
+592 
-599 VRHENGSGTMFYDTA
+599 
-614 QYAPPRGDYQV
+614 
-625 YEDVHGSQWY
+625 
-635 AVHGEA
+635 
-641 AVERKPVYENGKP
+641 
-654 VYMFT
+654 YMFT

-790 QLMIFFSLLIPN
+790 QLMIFFSLLIPD

-828 DSVYEDRNAV
+828 DSVYADRNAV

-1058 EAILKERQREVN
+1058 EAILKERQQEAD

>member
-1 MLDWIFEG
+1 MTKDSSAKRKAGKRKPEKLSFTQDFIPIKNLEHG
-9 IVTWIS
+9 IIET
-15 SVVSDMMDAV
+15 
-25 SGLFLQALGTDM
+25 TD
-37 TAMEEY
+37 
-43 FPFVSKAF
+43 
-51 TVMQYTAWALL
+51 
-62 FLITVWQ
+62 
-69 LFRVF
+69 
-74 GGPVTEAENPW
+74 
-85 VLLGRSALFAF
+85 GRY
-96 LIGYAKPIFLLTL
+96 IK
-109 KIATAPYTAL
+109 
-119 MDIQMTAEDFTFAG
+119 
-133 IEQALQN
+133 
-140 GLTSLIATI
+140 
-149 SVVGLLLLTILEI
+149 ILEI
-162 ALGWNY
+162 EPINFMLRSEEEQYEIICSFASWLKISPVHLQ
-168 FKLLL
+168 FKSITRKADSDKHIAMLRK
-173 ETVER
+173 ETETEESEQCKKLSEG
-178 YIVVGV
+178 YIR
-184 LCYTSP
+184 LI
-190 LAFSMGAS
+190 
-198 KATTPVFRSWCRM
+198 KD
-211 VGSQLLLL
+211 VGSREALTRRFFLIFRYEELRRNENSDYGQICSTLLTAEQNARAYFMQCGNNILQPKDPDEATAEIL
-219 VMNVWFLRGFST
+219 YMFFNRRSCVEEPFHSRVDRIVLDTMVAKNKVIGIDPIPHIRMAHFIAPRGIDLTHRNYIIMDGLYYSFLYIKGNGYPNKVRAGWMSSLINAGEGIDVDVFLRRENRS
-231 SVGQY
+231 
-236 IGTGGALSNGNGN
+236 
-249 VFLWLF
+249 
-255 CAVAFLKTAQK
+255 KTIDK
-266 FDSYL
+266 
-271 AAMGLNVAQTG
+271 VAQRIRLNRTKLK
-282 SGMGME
+282 SMQDTSTDYEE
-288 LLMAARVITGVAG
+288 L
-301 GARSAGSV
+301 AGSIQ
-309 FRGGSVATGTGAA
+309 
-322 ATGFAAGFANRFKG
+322 AGYFIKQG
-336 NSYVRDAVVDG
+336 
-347 GTRMGAGGTIG
+347 
-358 FVGRA
+358 
-363 FGGMAA
+363 
-369 RNGATLTG
+369 
-377 ESISSVASRTPNVSG
+377 
-392 SIGGDIANRS
+392 IANYNED
-402 LGNYM
+402 LFYM
-407 PHMKGM
+407 SVFVTVSARTYEELMWRKQQM
-413 NLSDTQITGGHIST
+413 TDMLKSMDMYVSDCSFQQ
-427 KAIGA
+427 
-432 DGKET
+432 E
-437 AVEMFNASQFE
+437 
-448 KPDGPHAV
+448 
-456 VNASDGS
+456 
-463 QWYQMASG
+463 
-471 SGAGA
+471 
-476 FYDAPVF
+476 DA
-483 SGSSAEAAQVAAVF
+483 
-497 PDADGATLRTVGDGV
+497 LRTVMPFLQISPKLEKKSKRNVLTNGA
-512 IEASSDGGV
+512 AS
-521 SRWYNSAYYDEPD
+521 
-534 APHSTIQASNGV
+534 T
-546 EWYAMQQH
+546 
-554 AETPPFEAGD
+554 
-564 AADGYNRAQFQSFM
+564 
-578 PGYEQPVTSVDGSG
+578 
-592 RMDGHFE
+592 
-599 VRHENGSGTMFYDTA
+599 
-614 QYAPPRGDYQV
+614 
-625 YEDVHGSQWY
+625 
-635 AVHGEA
+635 
-641 AVERKPVYENGKP
+641 
-654 VYMFT
+654 YMFT

-790 QLMIFFSLLIPN
+790 QLMIFFSLLIPD

-838 PPKMKT
+838 PPKMKA

-865 VIVSRFVTGSAQSF
+865 IIVSRFVTGSAQSF

-950 LEIFKV
+950 LEIFKI

-1058 EAILKERQREVN
+1058 EAILKERQHEAD

>member
-1 MLDWIFEG
+1 MTKDSSAKRKTGKRKPEKLSFTQDFIPIKNLEHG
-9 IVTWIS
+9 IIET
-15 SVVSDMMDAV
+15 
-25 SGLFLQALGTDM
+25 TD
-37 TAMEEY
+37 
-43 FPFVSKAF
+43 
-51 TVMQYTAWALL
+51 
-62 FLITVWQ
+62 
-69 LFRVF
+69 
-74 GGPVTEAENPW
+74 
-85 VLLGRSALFAF
+85 GRY
-96 LIGYAKPIFLLTL
+96 IK
-109 KIATAPYTAL
+109 
-119 MDIQMTAEDFTFAG
+119 
-133 IEQALQN
+133 
-140 GLTSLIATI
+140 
-149 SVVGLLLLTILEI
+149 ILEI
-162 ALGWNY
+162 EPINFMLRSEEEQYEIICSFASWLKISPVHLQ
-168 FKLLL
+168 FKSITRKADSDKHIAMLRKEMATEESEQCKKLS
-173 ETVER
+173 EG
-178 YIVVGV
+178 YIR
-184 LCYTSP
+184 LI
-190 LAFSMGAS
+190 
-198 KATTPVFRSWCRM
+198 KD
-211 VGSQLLLL
+211 VGSREALTRRFFLIFRYEELRRNENSDYGQICSTLLTAEQNARAYFMQCGNNILQPKDPDEATAEIL
-219 VMNVWFLRGFST
+219 YMFFNRRSCVEEPFHSRVDRIVLDTMAAKNKVIGIDPIPHIRMAHFIAPRGIDLTHRNYIIMDGLYYSFL
-231 SVGQY
+231 Y
-236 IGTGGALSNGNGN
+236 IKGNGYPN
-249 VFLWLF
+249 KVRAGWMSSLINAGEGIDVDVFLKRENRS
-255 CAVAFLKTAQK
+255 KTIDK
-266 FDSYL
+266 
-271 AAMGLNVAQTG
+271 VAQRIRLNRTKLK
-282 SGMGME
+282 SMQDTSTDYEE
-288 LLMAARVITGVAG
+288 L
-301 GARSAGSV
+301 AGSIQ
-309 FRGGSVATGTGAA
+309 
-322 ATGFAAGFANRFKG
+322 AGYFIKQG
-336 NSYVRDAVVDG
+336 
-347 GTRMGAGGTIG
+347 
-358 FVGRA
+358 
-363 FGGMAA
+363 
-369 RNGATLTG
+369 
-377 ESISSVASRTPNVSG
+377 
-392 SIGGDIANRS
+392 IANYNED
-402 LGNYM
+402 LFYM
-407 PHMKGM
+407 SVFVTVSARTYEELMWRKQQM
-413 NLSDTQITGGHIST
+413 TDMLKSMDMYVSDCSFQQ
-427 KAIGA
+427 
-432 DGKET
+432 E
-437 AVEMFNASQFE
+437 
-448 KPDGPHAV
+448 
-456 VNASDGS
+456 
-463 QWYQMASG
+463 
-471 SGAGA
+471 
-476 FYDAPVF
+476 DA
-483 SGSSAEAAQVAAVF
+483 
-497 PDADGATLRTVGDGV
+497 LRTVMPFLQISPKLEKKSKRNVLTSGA
-512 IEASSDGGV
+512 AS
-521 SRWYNSAYYDEPD
+521 
-534 APHSTIQASNGV
+534 T
-546 EWYAMQQH
+546 
-554 AETPPFEAGD
+554 
-564 AADGYNRAQFQSFM
+564 
-578 PGYEQPVTSVDGSG
+578 
-592 RMDGHFE
+592 
-599 VRHENGSGTMFYDTA
+599 
-614 QYAPPRGDYQV
+614 
-625 YEDVHGSQWY
+625 
-635 AVHGEA
+635 
-641 AVERKPVYENGKP
+641 
-654 VYMFT
+654 YMFT

-790 QLMIFFSLLIPN
+790 QLMIFFSLLIPD

-923 TKKKAIMIDEIWQ
+923 TKKKTIMIDEIWQ

-1058 EAILKERQREVN
+1058 EAILKERQQEAD

>member
-1 MLDWIFEG
+1 MTKDSSAKRKAGKRKPEKLSFTQDFIPIKNLEHG
-9 IVTWIS
+9 IIET
-15 SVVSDMMDAV
+15 
-25 SGLFLQALGTDM
+25 TD
-37 TAMEEY
+37 
-43 FPFVSKAF
+43 
-51 TVMQYTAWALL
+51 
-62 FLITVWQ
+62 
-69 LFRVF
+69 
-74 GGPVTEAENPW
+74 
-85 VLLGRSALFAF
+85 GRY
-96 LIGYAKPIFLLTL
+96 IK
-109 KIATAPYTAL
+109 
-119 MDIQMTAEDFTFAG
+119 
-133 IEQALQN
+133 
-140 GLTSLIATI
+140 
-149 SVVGLLLLTILEI
+149 ILEI
-162 ALGWNY
+162 EPINFMLRSEEEQYEIICSFASWLKISPVHLQ
-168 FKLLL
+168 FKSITRKADSDKHIAMLRKEM
-173 ETVER
+173 ETEESEQCKKLSEG
-178 YIVVGV
+178 YIR
-184 LCYTSP
+184 LI
-190 LAFSMGAS
+190 
-198 KATTPVFRSWCRM
+198 KD
-211 VGSQLLLL
+211 VGSREALTRRFFLIFRYEELRRNENSDYGQICSTLLTAEQNARAYFMQCGNNILQPKDPDEATAEIL
-219 VMNVWFLRGFST
+219 YMFFNRRSCVEEPFHSRVDRIVLDTMAAKNKVIGIDPIPHIRMAHFIAPRGIDLTHRNYIIMDGLYYSFLYIKGNGYPNKVRAGWMSSLINAGEGIDVDVFLRRENRS
-231 SVGQY
+231 
-236 IGTGGALSNGNGN
+236 
-249 VFLWLF
+249 
-255 CAVAFLKTAQK
+255 KTIDK
-266 FDSYL
+266 
-271 AAMGLNVAQTG
+271 VAQRIRLNRTKLK
-282 SGMGME
+282 SMQDTSTDYEE
-288 LLMAARVITGVAG
+288 L
-301 GARSAGSV
+301 AGSIQ
-309 FRGGSVATGTGAA
+309 
-322 ATGFAAGFANRFKG
+322 AGYFIKQG
-336 NSYVRDAVVDG
+336 
-347 GTRMGAGGTIG
+347 
-358 FVGRA
+358 
-363 FGGMAA
+363 
-369 RNGATLTG
+369 
-377 ESISSVASRTPNVSG
+377 
-392 SIGGDIANRS
+392 IANYNED
-402 LGNYM
+402 LFYM
-407 PHMKGM
+407 SVFMTVSARTYEELMWRKQQM
-413 NLSDTQITGGHIST
+413 TDMLKSMDMYVSDCSFQQ
-427 KAIGA
+427 
-432 DGKET
+432 E
-437 AVEMFNASQFE
+437 
-448 KPDGPHAV
+448 
-456 VNASDGS
+456 
-463 QWYQMASG
+463 
-471 SGAGA
+471 
-476 FYDAPVF
+476 DA
-483 SGSSAEAAQVAAVF
+483 
-497 PDADGATLRTVGDGV
+497 LRTVMPFLQISPKLEKKSKRNVLTSGA
-512 IEASSDGGV
+512 AS
-521 SRWYNSAYYDEPD
+521 
-534 APHSTIQASNGV
+534 T
-546 EWYAMQQH
+546 
-554 AETPPFEAGD
+554 
-564 AADGYNRAQFQSFM
+564 
-578 PGYEQPVTSVDGSG
+578 
-592 RMDGHFE
+592 
-599 VRHENGSGTMFYDTA
+599 
-614 QYAPPRGDYQV
+614 
-625 YEDVHGSQWY
+625 
-635 AVHGEA
+635 
-641 AVERKPVYENGKP
+641 
-654 VYMFT
+654 YMFT

-790 QLMIFFSLLIPN
+790 QLMIFFSLLIPD

-923 TKKKAIMIDEIWQ
+923 TKKKTIMIDEIWQ

-1058 EAILKERQREVN
+1058 EAILKERQQEAD

>member
-1 MLDWIFEG
+1 MTKDSSAKRKAGKRKPEKLSFTQDFIPIKNLEHG
-9 IVTWIS
+9 IIET
-15 SVVSDMMDAV
+15 
-25 SGLFLQALGTDM
+25 TD
-37 TAMEEY
+37 
-43 FPFVSKAF
+43 
-51 TVMQYTAWALL
+51 
-62 FLITVWQ
+62 
-69 LFRVF
+69 
-74 GGPVTEAENPW
+74 
-85 VLLGRSALFAF
+85 GRY
-96 LIGYAKPIFLLTL
+96 IK
-109 KIATAPYTAL
+109 
-119 MDIQMTAEDFTFAG
+119 
-133 IEQALQN
+133 
-140 GLTSLIATI
+140 
-149 SVVGLLLLTILEI
+149 ILEI
-162 ALGWNY
+162 EPINFMLRSEEEQYEIICSFASWLKISPVHLQ
-168 FKLLL
+168 FKSITRKADSDKHIAMLRK
-173 ETVER
+173 ETETEESEQCKKLSEG
-178 YIVVGV
+178 YIR
-184 LCYTSP
+184 LI
-190 LAFSMGAS
+190 
-198 KATTPVFRSWCRM
+198 KD
-211 VGSQLLLL
+211 VGSREALTRRFFLIFRYEELRRNENSDYGQICSTLLTAEQNARAYFMQCGNNILQPKDPDEATAEIL
-219 VMNVWFLRGFST
+219 YMFFNRRSCVEEPFHSRVDRIVLDTMAAKNKVIGIDPIPHIRMAHFIAPRGIDLTHRNYIIMDGLYYSFLYIKGNGYPNKVRAGWMSSLINAGEGIDVDVFLRRENRS
-231 SVGQY
+231 
-236 IGTGGALSNGNGN
+236 
-249 VFLWLF
+249 
-255 CAVAFLKTAQK
+255 KTIDK
-266 FDSYL
+266 
-271 AAMGLNVAQTG
+271 VAQRIRLNRTKLK
-282 SGMGME
+282 SMQDTSTDYEE
-288 LLMAARVITGVAG
+288 L
-301 GARSAGSV
+301 AGSIQ
-309 FRGGSVATGTGAA
+309 
-322 ATGFAAGFANRFKG
+322 AGYFIKQG
-336 NSYVRDAVVDG
+336 
-347 GTRMGAGGTIG
+347 
-358 FVGRA
+358 
-363 FGGMAA
+363 
-369 RNGATLTG
+369 
-377 ESISSVASRTPNVSG
+377 
-392 SIGGDIANRS
+392 IANYNED
-402 LGNYM
+402 LFYM
-407 PHMKGM
+407 SVFVTVSARTYEELMWRKQQM
-413 NLSDTQITGGHIST
+413 TDMLKSMDMYVSDCSFQQ
-427 KAIGA
+427 
-432 DGKET
+432 E
-437 AVEMFNASQFE
+437 
-448 KPDGPHAV
+448 
-456 VNASDGS
+456 
-463 QWYQMASG
+463 
-471 SGAGA
+471 
-476 FYDAPVF
+476 DA
-483 SGSSAEAAQVAAVF
+483 
-497 PDADGATLRTVGDGV
+497 LRTVMPFLQISPKLEKKSKRNVLTSGA
-512 IEASSDGGV
+512 AS
-521 SRWYNSAYYDEPD
+521 
-534 APHSTIQASNGV
+534 T
-546 EWYAMQQH
+546 
-554 AETPPFEAGD
+554 
-564 AADGYNRAQFQSFM
+564 
-578 PGYEQPVTSVDGSG
+578 
-592 RMDGHFE
+592 
-599 VRHENGSGTMFYDTA
+599 
-614 QYAPPRGDYQV
+614 
-625 YEDVHGSQWY
+625 
-635 AVHGEA
+635 
-641 AVERKPVYENGKP
+641 
-654 VYMFT
+654 YMFT

-790 QLMIFFSLLIPN
+790 QLMIFFSLLIPD

-1058 EAILKERQREVN
+1058 EAILKERQHEAD

>member
-1 MLDWIFEG
+1 MTKDSSAKRKAGKRKPEKLSFTQDFIPIKNLEHG
-9 IVTWIS
+9 IIET
-15 SVVSDMMDAV
+15 
-25 SGLFLQALGTDM
+25 TD
-37 TAMEEY
+37 
-43 FPFVSKAF
+43 
-51 TVMQYTAWALL
+51 
-62 FLITVWQ
+62 
-69 LFRVF
+69 
-74 GGPVTEAENPW
+74 
-85 VLLGRSALFAF
+85 GRY
-96 LIGYAKPIFLLTL
+96 IK
-109 KIATAPYTAL
+109 
-119 MDIQMTAEDFTFAG
+119 
-133 IEQALQN
+133 
-140 GLTSLIATI
+140 
-149 SVVGLLLLTILEI
+149 ILEI
-162 ALGWNY
+162 EPINFMLRSEEEQYEIICSFASWLKISPVHLQ
-168 FKLLL
+168 FKSITRKADSDKHIAMLRKEMATEESEQCKKLS
-173 ETVER
+173 EG
-178 YIVVGV
+178 YIR
-184 LCYTSP
+184 LI
-190 LAFSMGAS
+190 
-198 KATTPVFRSWCRM
+198 KD
-211 VGSQLLLL
+211 VGSREALTRRFFFIFRYEELRRNENSDYGQICSTLLTAEQNARAYFMQCGNNILQPKDPDEATAEIL
-219 VMNVWFLRGFST
+219 YMFFNRRSCVEEPFHSRVDRIVLDTMAAKNKVIGVDPIPHIRMAHFIAPRGIDLTHRNYTIMDGLYYSFL
-231 SVGQY
+231 Y
-236 IGTGGALSNGNGN
+236 IKGNGYPN
-249 VFLWLF
+249 KVRAGWMSSLINAGEGIDVDVFLKRENRS
-255 CAVAFLKTAQK
+255 KTIDK
-266 FDSYL
+266 
-271 AAMGLNVAQTG
+271 VAQRIRLNRTKLK
-282 SGMGME
+282 SMQDTSTDYEE
-288 LLMAARVITGVAG
+288 L
-301 GARSAGSV
+301 AGSIQ
-309 FRGGSVATGTGAA
+309 
-322 ATGFAAGFANRFKG
+322 AGYFIKQG
-336 NSYVRDAVVDG
+336 
-347 GTRMGAGGTIG
+347 
-358 FVGRA
+358 
-363 FGGMAA
+363 
-369 RNGATLTG
+369 
-377 ESISSVASRTPNVSG
+377 
-392 SIGGDIANRS
+392 IANYNED
-402 LGNYM
+402 LFYM
-407 PHMKGM
+407 SVFVTVSARTYEELMWRKQQM
-413 NLSDTQITGGHIST
+413 TDMLKSMDMYVSDCSFQQ
-427 KAIGA
+427 
-432 DGKET
+432 E
-437 AVEMFNASQFE
+437 
-448 KPDGPHAV
+448 
-456 VNASDGS
+456 
-463 QWYQMASG
+463 
-471 SGAGA
+471 
-476 FYDAPVF
+476 DA
-483 SGSSAEAAQVAAVF
+483 
-497 PDADGATLRTVGDGV
+497 LRTVMPFLQISPKLEKKSKRNVLTSGA
-512 IEASSDGGV
+512 AS
-521 SRWYNSAYYDEPD
+521 
-534 APHSTIQASNGV
+534 T
-546 EWYAMQQH
+546 
-554 AETPPFEAGD
+554 
-564 AADGYNRAQFQSFM
+564 
-578 PGYEQPVTSVDGSG
+578 
-592 RMDGHFE
+592 
-599 VRHENGSGTMFYDTA
+599 
-614 QYAPPRGDYQV
+614 
-625 YEDVHGSQWY
+625 
-635 AVHGEA
+635 
-641 AVERKPVYENGKP
+641 
-654 VYMFT
+654 YMFT

-790 QLMIFFSLLIPN
+790 QLMIFFSLLIPD

-828 DSVYEDRNAV
+828 DSVYADRNAV

-1058 EAILKERQREVN
+1058 EAILKERQQEAD